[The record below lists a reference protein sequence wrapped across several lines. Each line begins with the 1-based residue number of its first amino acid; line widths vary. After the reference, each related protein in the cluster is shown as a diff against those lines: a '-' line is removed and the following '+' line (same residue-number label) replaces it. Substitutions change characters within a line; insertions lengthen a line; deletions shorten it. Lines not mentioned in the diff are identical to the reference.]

1 MLDSGK
7 KVHVFLFS
15 GHKYFRKN
23 IPTKYI
29 SSIDYRNRLMLM
41 FLLVVGVSI
50 DYRDMLDGLQFFS
63 IFKKPV
69 LEKNFTSALP
79 N

>member
-1 MLDSGK
+1 
-7 KVHVFLFS
+7 
-15 GHKYFRKN
+15 
-23 IPTKYI
+23 
-29 SSIDYRNRLMLM
+29 MLM